1 MRAGDKNP
9 GKFSWFCHENL
20 CHLSG
25 EWVRLKP
32 AAGLKGLSEENAEI
46 LKNVLV
52 MGFFGC

>member
-1 MRAGDKNP
+1 MRASDKNP

-32 AAGLKGLSEENAEI
+32 AAGLKGLSEENTEI